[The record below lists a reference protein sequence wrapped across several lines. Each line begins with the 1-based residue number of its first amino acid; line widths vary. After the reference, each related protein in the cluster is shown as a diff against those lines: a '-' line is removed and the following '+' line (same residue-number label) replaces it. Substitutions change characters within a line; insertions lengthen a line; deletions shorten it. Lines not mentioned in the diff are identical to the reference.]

1 MTLGIILVVLV
12 LQVLLAL
19 IVVVVLRRS
28 LGKELTSVA
37 LEQFET
43 VRLQEDSAQ
52 LKEIIVVSCAPL
64 EDAVLSRIKAI
75 AAKRFNGTALRLSTD
90 GALKGGMKIM
100 IGTTVIDCSS
110 KNRLD
115 SLWGGK

>member
-1 MTLGIILVVLV
+1 MAFGIFLVVLV
-12 LQVLLAL
+12 LQGLLAL

-28 LGKELTSVA
+28 LGKELTGVA

-43 VRLQEDSAQ
+43 LRLQEDSAQ

-64 EDAVLSRIKAI
+64 EDAVALRIKAI
-75 AAKRFNGTALRLSTD
+75 AAKRFNGTALKFSTD
-90 GALKGGMKIM
+90 TTLKGGMKIM
-100 IGTTVIDCSS
+100 IGATVIDCSS

-115 SLWGGK
+115 SLWGRK

>member
-12 LQVLLAL
+12 VQVLLAL

-28 LGKELTSVA
+28 LGKELTGVA

-52 LKEIIVVSCAPL
+52 LKEIIVVSCSPL
-64 EDAVLSRIKAI
+64 EDAVTSRIKAI
-75 AAKRFNGTALRLSTD
+75 AVKRFNGVALKFSTD
-90 GALKGGMKIM
+90 TTLKGGMKIT
-100 IGTTVIDCSS
+100 IGATVIDCSS